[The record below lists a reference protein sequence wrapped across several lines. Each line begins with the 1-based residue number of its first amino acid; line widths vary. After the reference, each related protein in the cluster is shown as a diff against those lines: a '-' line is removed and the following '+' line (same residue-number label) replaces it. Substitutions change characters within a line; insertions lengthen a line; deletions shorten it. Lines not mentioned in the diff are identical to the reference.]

1 MILGILEVCS
11 PRMGFDDGA
20 RIPGLDC
27 GGDLADNSLAGA
39 EFPVGRA
46 DAGSLGS
53 FDSVVAGKSVV
64 A

>member
-27 GGDLADNSLAGA
+27 GGDLADNSLPGA

-46 DAGSLGS
+46 DAGS
-53 FDSVVAGKSVV
+53 
-64 A
+64 